1 MNHLALLSESAPNS
15 KATKYQQ
22 VTLEAELAGAA
33 AREGG
38 GARGGGEARAAE
50 ERHGVRRGRH
60 HAGAPASSG
69 QLPLSLRR
77 LAEAASRPLLFFP
90 SRSLGLSL
98 LWRAMRP
105 KWSGYCARMPGP
117 RPAVLSRCGEG
128 TRGRMLGS
136 DWPGPYL
143 QNPCGWPLVPGTD
156 FDFLRTG
163 GSRAGPHLA
172 RCLYLAFVN
181 FGHLF

>member
-15 KATKYQQ
+15 KAAKYQQ

-33 AREGG
+33 AREEG

-77 LAEAASRPLLFFP
+77 LAEAASFSASPFF
-90 SRSLGLSL
+90 RSLALVAVACEATKVERL
-98 LWRAMRP
+98 LCTYACCP
-105 KWSGYCARMPGP
+105 LA
-117 RPAVLSRCGEG
+117 LCGEG

-143 QNPCGWPLVPGTD
+143 KNPCGWPLVPGTD

>member
-1 MNHLALLSESAPNS
+1 MNHLALLSESASNS
-15 KATKYQQ
+15 KAAKYQQ

-69 QLPLSLRR
+69 QIPLSLRR
-77 LAEAASRPLLFFP
+77 LAEAASRPLLFF
-90 SRSLGLSL
+90 SLSLARSLVAVACEATKVERL
-98 LWRAMRP
+98 LCTYACCP
-105 KWSGYCARMPGP
+105 LA
-117 RPAVLSRCGEG
+117 LCGEG

-143 QNPCGWPLVPGTD
+143 KNPCGWPLIPGTD
-156 FDFLRTG
+156 FEQAPTW
-163 GSRAGPHLA
+163 RAVYAWL
-172 RCLYLAFVN
+172 L
-181 FGHLF
+181 

>member
-1 MNHLALLSESAPNS
+1 MNHLALLSESASNS
-15 KATKYQQ
+15 KAAKYQQ

-60 HAGAPASSG
+60 HAGAPASSAAAT
-69 QLPLSLRR
+69 LI
-77 LAEAASRPLLFFP
+77 ATTASRSGFV
-90 SRSLGLSL
+90 LGLSFFPLARSLVAVACEATKVERL
-98 LWRAMRP
+98 LCTYACCP
-105 KWSGYCARMPGP
+105 LA
-117 RPAVLSRCGEG
+117 LCGEG

-143 QNPCGWPLVPGTD
+143 KNPCGWPLIPGTD
-156 FDFLRTG
+156 FEQAPTW
-163 GSRAGPHLA
+163 RAVYAWL
-172 RCLYLAFVN
+172 L
-181 FGHLF
+181 

>member
-1 MNHLALLSESAPNS
+1 MNHLALLSESASNS
-15 KATKYQQ
+15 KAAKYQQ

-77 LAEAASRPLLFFP
+77 LAEAASFSASPFF
-90 SRSLGLSL
+90 RSLALSL

-105 KWSGYCARMPGP
+105 KWNGYCARA
-117 RPAVLSRCGEG
+117 PAALSRCVVRAHVAGCWALI
-128 TRGRMLGS
+128 GRAPILKIHVDGLS
-136 DWPGPYL
+136 FPGL
-143 QNPCGWPLVPGTD
+143 ILI
-156 FDFLRTG
+156 F
-163 GSRAGPHLA
+163 
-172 RCLYLAFVN
+172 
-181 FGHLF
+181 